1 MAHSIELRPLNLKNF
16 QSRHMYAYAD
26 TFSQITGNNSVL
38 FRMGKGQ
45 KLFNDGFVSSISFTE
60 PDDAANEN
68 FVINC
73 KVRAE
78 MKKRV
83 TYQPSVEIRTTCQ
96 GVLLHIV
103 FALLHAMED
112 DVRSELF
119 YASTE
124 RLQTWHHPK
133 PSKTVPQETSTIFKG
148 ESSKRRLLNTNFNY
162 NAINFW
168 PFMEVMRNES
178 EVIFEKSI
186 LLPAAVCSQKCV
198 DNLPALDID
207 ATLFFHKNYYR
218 NMDERLALERRTMGQ
233 NCSEWH
239 LERKLR
245 LTASDTELIIS
256 RVADFKTLASQILK
270 KKDGSLDFLP
280 AVKYGLEH
288 EDYIRYNC

>member
-1 MAHSIELRPLNLKNF
+1 
-16 QSRHMYAYAD
+16 
-26 TFSQITGNNSVL
+26 
-38 FRMGKGQ
+38 MGKGQ

-60 PDDAANEN
+60 PDNASNEN
-68 FVINC
+68 FIINC

-96 GVLLHIV
+96 IITAKCTCPAGSAPAYCKHV
-103 FALLHAMED
+103 FALLHAIED
-112 DVRSELF
+112 YVRNELF

-133 PSKTVPQETSTIFKG
+133 PSKTVPQETSKIFKG
-148 ESSKRRLLNTNFNY
+148 ESSKRRLLNTNFDY
-162 NAINFW
+162 DAINFC

-186 LLPAAVCSQKCV
+186 LLPAAVCSQK
-198 DNLPALDID
+198 
-207 ATLFFHKNYYR
+207 
-218 NMDERLALERRTMGQ
+218 NMDEILALERRTMGQ

-245 LTASDTELIIS
+245 LTASDTKLIIS

-270 KKDGSLDFLP
+270 KKDDSLDFIP

-288 EDYIRYNC
+288 EDYIRYIVQQRNPQNVVRQTGLVIHPLEQYIAASPDGLIRSEVDFVLYPKDTPL